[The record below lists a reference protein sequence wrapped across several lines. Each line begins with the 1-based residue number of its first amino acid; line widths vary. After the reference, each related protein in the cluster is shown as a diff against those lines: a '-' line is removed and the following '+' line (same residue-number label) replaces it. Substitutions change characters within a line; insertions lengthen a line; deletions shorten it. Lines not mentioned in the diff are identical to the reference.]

1 MEIVNNI
8 DNKYVPIYDIDE
20 NEFFFFGDSIY
31 LKLCSEMDNLVF
43 FWDYDSYS
51 VSSNI
56 LKYFLDNPKTTVN
69 SVSLKLF
76 NACNYV
82 NAYNLTKGCFE
93 QIKNVKVLPVTGKLV
108 IE

>member
-20 NEFFFFGDSIY
+20 NEFFFFGDSFY

-43 FWDYDSYS
+43 FWDYDSCS
-51 VSSNI
+51 VSSDI
-56 LKYFLDNPKTTVN
+56 LKYFLDNPRPPLN

-76 NACNYV
+76 KACNSA

-93 QIKNVKVLPVTGKLV
+93 QIKDVKVLPVNGKLV